1 MTDEAVTTKST
12 KAGSLLNVPGVIDT
26 KREAEGAWFTHKDV
40 EGFEEQLLDENG
52 NGLQSVRVCSRFTS
66 AYRKEEQA
74 MHSKAFRKPEDQRVG
89 YVADETAILN
99 SRLCVMDWKFTD
111 RDGNKIPF
119 SLEAVSTIYTSEG
132 HEGILQF
139 RYHRAFIEACIQK
152 LLIAVEGR
160 KERDAGE

>member
-1 MTDEAVTTKST
+1 MEDETVTTKST

-26 KREAEGAWFTHKDV
+26 KREAEGAWFGHEDV
-40 EGFEEQLLDENG
+40 EGFKEYLIDEKG
-52 NGLQSVRVCSRFTS
+52 NGLQSVRVCSRFTA
-66 AYRKEEQA
+66 AYRKEEQM
-74 MHSKAFRKPEDQRVG
+74 MHSKAFRRPEDQRIG

-99 SRLCVMDWKFTD
+99 SRLCVLDWKFTD

-119 SLEAVSTIYTSEG
+119 SKEAVSTIYTSEG

-152 LLIAVEGR
+152 LLIAVEGQ
-160 KERDAGE
+160 KERDTGE